1 MNLPK
6 YLIYFENDSLM
17 PQVYLLK
24 TLNWF
29 PNIFIVSNQLED
41 NVQSMAVSYQF
52 LSFKMNEISEIL
64 ILSIWSFYYLLPDV
78 STTLSAHFEIHINM
92 WML

>member
-6 YLIYFENDSLM
+6 YLIYFENDNLM

-29 PNIFIVSNQLED
+29 PNIFIVSNQLKD

-64 ILSIWSFYYLLPDV
+64 ILSIWSFCYLLPNV